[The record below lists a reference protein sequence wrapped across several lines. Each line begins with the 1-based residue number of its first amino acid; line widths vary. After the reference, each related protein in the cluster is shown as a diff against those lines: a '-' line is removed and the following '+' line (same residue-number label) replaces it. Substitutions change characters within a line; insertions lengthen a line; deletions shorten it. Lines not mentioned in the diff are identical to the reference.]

1 MILLRGREVSFINE
15 LTGLV
20 DVIGDKVNPEYDIDK
35 SGLLI
40 VVIVDTGIP
49 VRLHQD

>member
-1 MILLRGREVSFINE
+1 MILLRGREVSFIDE

-20 DVIGDKVNPEYDIDK
+20 DVIGDKVYPEYDIDK

-40 VVIVDTGIP
+40 VIIVHTGIP
-49 VRLHQD
+49 ICLH